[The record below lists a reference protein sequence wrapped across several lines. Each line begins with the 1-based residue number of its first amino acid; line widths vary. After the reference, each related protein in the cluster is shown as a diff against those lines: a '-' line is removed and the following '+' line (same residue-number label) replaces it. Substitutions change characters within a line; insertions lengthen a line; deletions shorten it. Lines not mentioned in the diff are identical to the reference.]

1 VNDADTRAPK
11 QQIGVPFKPGQSGNP
26 KGRPVGA
33 KQKIGEAFVDALHE
47 DFIEHGAKAIVACR
61 EAKPEVYLQVI
72 AKIVP
77 KELNIKGD
85 GLAAFVKL
93 WDAIS
98 NGMAGRLAEEQGQPQ
113 TLRDERPAGHA

>member
-1 VNDADTRAPK
+1 MKHDKLIPW
-11 QQIGVPFKPGQSGNP
+11 KPGQSGNP
-26 KGRPVGA
+26 KGRTVGA
-33 KQKIGEAFVDALHE
+33 KQKIGEAFVEALHE
-47 DFIEHGAKAIVACR
+47 DFLTHGPAAIIACR

-98 NGMAGRLAEEQGQPQ
+98 NGMAGRMAEEQGQPQ